1 VKAADYP
8 YPQDEFD
15 SAAASGGPRGVHRK
29 PLSTWR
35 RWTGFIVVLIV
46 FPALAYAAV
55 TLAASWDGF
64 PGSDAPTGTVTQE
77 GPGDTTGATEPTES
91 TPPTAEETPAE
102 TPTPEVPAADLT
114 RSVVVENATNTSG
127 LAAGAAGTLE
137 DAGFTAV
144 DTGNWDGDS
153 PAAST
158 VYYPAPADQGTAQ
171 AVAAALGIA
180 TVQESADVAGDV
192 VRVVLADDFAG

>member
-1 VKAADYP
+1 MKAADYP

-55 TLAASWDGF
+55 TFAASWDGF
-64 PGSDAPTGTVTQE
+64 PTSGAPTGAVNE
-77 GPGDTTGATEPTES
+77 EDPGDGTGATEPTES
-91 TPPTAEETPAE
+91 TAPTTEQTPTE

-137 DAGFTAV
+137 AAGFTSV
-144 DTGNWDGDS
+144 DTGNWAGDDV
-153 PAAST
+153 AAST
-158 VYYPAPADQGTAQ
+158 VYYPAPADLGTAQ

-180 TVQESADVAGDV
+180 TVQESADVAVDV
-192 VRVVLADDFAG
+192 VRVVLAGDFAG